1 MTSEEKGDFRKK
13 YQYFLVDKQNKTFI
27 CTLIVDSFGISPPW
41 MAIPMALSL
50 TFVPRDLKLWKAF
63 IMSELCWSLVH
74 FLKIHFLSFLLK
86 LALLWKYYGHEQWG
100 NLTLWQQIITIELAW
115 TCNMSHVRTSCV
127 SCHDVRK
134 MASTLYIRTH
144 ILHVFYH
151 F

>member
-1 MTSEEKGDFRKK
+1 M
-13 YQYFLVDKQNKTFI
+13 
-27 CTLIVDSFGISPPW
+27 DSFGISPW

-115 TCNMSHVRTSCV
+115 TCTMSNVLKLCVRVVNLLTYYSYVLPSCILWHYKV
-127 SCHDVRK
+127 TADNYTGSLIVDLTNSCNLNLDN
-134 MASTLYIRTH
+134 TI
-144 ILHVFYH
+144 
-151 F
+151 